1 MRDNRAIMGGS
12 KPDKPKAPPPSPAP
26 VRADTA
32 AGEQA
37 FIGANRRQGLQKTI
51 NPANPLAPST
61 ALGSIGSLGTG
72 GEGVMINTRFNKPKS
87 NPYGFGMP
95 SAVPPP
101 TPISTTR

>member
-1 MRDNRAIMGGS
+1 MGGS
-12 KPDKPKAPPPSPAP
+12 KPDKPKSPPPSPAP

-51 NPANPLAPST
+51 NAVNPLAAST
-61 ALGSIGSLGTG
+61 ALGSMGSLGTG

-87 NPYGFGMP
+87 NSIYGFNMP
-95 SAVPPP
+95 SAGPAP

>member
-1 MRDNRAIMGGS
+1 MGGS
-12 KPDKPKAPPPSPAP
+12 KPDKPKSPPPSPAP

-51 NPANPLAPST
+51 NPVNPLAPST

-72 GEGVMINTRFNKPKS
+72 SEGVMINNGRPPLPRPKNNKSGDGGNKI
-87 NPYGFGMP
+87 GKAILGGAVFGL
-95 SAVPPP
+95 
-101 TPISTTR
+101 